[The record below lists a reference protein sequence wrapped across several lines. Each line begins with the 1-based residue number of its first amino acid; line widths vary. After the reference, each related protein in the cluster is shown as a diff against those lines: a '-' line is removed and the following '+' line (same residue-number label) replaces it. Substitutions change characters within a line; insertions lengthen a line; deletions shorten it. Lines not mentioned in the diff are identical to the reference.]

1 MESPKVFVGN
11 KKSEDDIHFEVLLD
25 VTGGCE
31 KYIVLQSC
39 HVYAVF
45 FLLLLGR

>member
-31 KYIVLQSC
+31 KLVLPSLC
-39 HVYAVF
+39 RF
-45 FLLLLGR
+45 FFPCSLLLGR